1 MDQHT
6 YHDLFATKGIE
17 YLLTIV
23 FFLLIIPFWL
33 LLNYR
38 EKIARGVKKG
48 INYLSDKILS
58 IPKGIMLS
66 KNHTWTFLEKSGLAT
81 LGIDNFL
88 MHVAG
93 KSQFLL
99 HKAAGETVKKGEQ
112 IATLKL
118 NDRSLKLYSP
128 VSGKVKKTNTM
139 LTKNPWVIHK
149 DPYGN
154 GWILALEPS
163 NWKAETQSFYF
174 AEEARQ
180 WLTNELTRFKD
191 FLAQTGQRALEPGM
205 IALQDGGEIRENVL
219 EEVPAEAWQEFQQE
233 FLSV

>member
-1 MDQHT
+1 MDQYT

-17 YLLTIV
+17 YLLTIA

-38 EKIARGVKKG
+38 EKIARGIKKG

-81 LGIDNFL
+81 LGVDDFL
-88 MHVAG
+88 MHIAG
-93 KSQFLL
+93 KSQLQF
-99 HKAAGETVKKGEQ
+99 HKSAGETVKKGDQ
-112 IATLKL
+112 IATLILRSK
-118 NDRSLKLYSP
+118 SLKLYSP
-128 VSGKVKKTNTM
+128 VSGLVKETNAM
-139 LTKNPWVIHK
+139 LSKNSSPIQA

-154 GWILALEPS
+154 GWIMSLEPS
-163 NWKAETQSFYF
+163 NWKAETSSFYL
-174 AEEARQ
+174 AEEAKQ
-180 WLTNELTRFKD
+180 WLGNELTRFKD
-191 FLAQTGQRALEPGM
+191 FLAQANKQTMDPGLVT
-205 IALQDGGEIRENVL
+205 LQDGGEIRENVL
-219 EEVPAEAWQEFQQE
+219 EEIPDEALNEFQQK